1 MNDEPLTA
9 AHGAPV
15 RVVVPGYIGARS
27 VKWVERITV
36 QVEPSTNFF
45 QETAYRLPPPE
56 DVPAPGVGISLGPL
70 ALNSEIL
77 VPDDGQRLPAGPTVI
92 SGYALAGDD
101 RAVSRVDVSV
111 DGGATWQQAELA
123 DALSP

>member
-1 MNDEPLTA
+1 MGRAD
-9 AHGAPV
+9 HGAGRALNQLLP
-15 RVVVPGYIGARS
+15 RD
-27 VKWVERITV
+27 
-36 QVEPSTNFF
+36 
-45 QETAYRLPPPE
+45 RLPAPPPE